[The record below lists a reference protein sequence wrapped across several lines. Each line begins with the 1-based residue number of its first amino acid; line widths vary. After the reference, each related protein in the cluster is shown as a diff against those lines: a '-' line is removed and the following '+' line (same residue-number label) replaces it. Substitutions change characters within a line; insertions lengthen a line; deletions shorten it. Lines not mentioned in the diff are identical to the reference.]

1 MIFVIHSKGLLIN
14 VINHSAMQGKL
25 IKVVFFF
32 FLSRK
37 YEQNETNGIV
47 YKNQVH
53 ENNSTNKKH
62 EH

>member
-32 FLSRK
+32 ISRK

-53 ENNSTNKKH
+53 
-62 EH
+62 